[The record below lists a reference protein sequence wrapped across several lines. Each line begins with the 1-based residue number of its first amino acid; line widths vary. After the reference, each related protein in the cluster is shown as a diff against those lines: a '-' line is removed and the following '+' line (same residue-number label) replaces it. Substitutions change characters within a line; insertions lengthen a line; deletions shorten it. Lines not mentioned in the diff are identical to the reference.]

1 VRVRRSLNRIWRR
14 YRDTRPDANPD
25 QLRSAKEH
33 GILISTR
40 LSSASAVL
48 LIAGGVVLL
57 FIPDVILPRLM
68 PEIPTSAA
76 WLGQCIG
83 AGWLAV
89 GALNWLSR
97 GSVLGGIYG
106 RPVVVAN
113 AALYFITAMVLIR
126 LAADRADAAAFWVAA
141 LPAVLLA
148 GVYGWLLLRGPIES
162 DLRGGA
168 RPA

>member
-1 VRVRRSLNRIWRR
+1 MNRIWIR
-14 YRDTRPDANPD
+14 YRD
-25 QLRSAKEH
+25 AKPETGPNHQSLAAEH
-33 GILISTR
+33 RILISTR

-48 LIAGGVVLL
+48 LFAGGVVLL
-57 FIPDVILPRLM
+57 FIPDVILPGIM
-68 PEIPTSAA
+68 PDLPRTAA

-126 LAADRADAAAFWVAA
+126 VAADRSDAAAFWLMATPAA
-141 LPAVLLA
+141 LFA
-148 GVYGWLLLRGPIES
+148 GVYAWLLLRGPIES
-162 DLRGGA
+162 DLRAGA
-168 RPA
+168 RSA